1 MNVFERDALYGVKV
15 PDRRMAHRVDFDRLE
30 RSLLAMA
37 NVLRPAVE
45 RAVRA
50 FEEFGRTLA
59 GVKLRLRQRYNE
71 KLKKR
76 RPRHRPRWI
85 NGRLRPLTRAE
96 RAKKKEKRR
105 GRLQDR
111 SGTTP

>member
-1 MNVFERDALYGVKV
+1 MNTFERDALYGVKV

-45 RAVRA
+45 RVARA
-50 FEEFGRTLA
+50 FDAFGKTLQ
-59 GVKLRLRQRYNE
+59 GIKLRQRERYNE
-71 KLKKR
+71 RLKKR

-96 RAKKKEKRR
+96 RAKKERKR